1 MWLLR
6 LQITYVV
13 IKSPNFV
20 IFTLETGIFT
30 GYGLYCEI
38 GEEKKKENNCRGAHR
53 RKILSVFIGFA
64 LTNMKSGCV
73 CLNTH
78 PPDIMSAV
86 SECPFSGKK
95 KLETTLSNR
104 VTAKCSSSDVD
115 ACDPED
121 SHGAALTCST

>member
-6 LQITYVV
+6 AQILSSSLWKLEFLQVMVCTV
-13 IKSPNFV
+13 K
-20 IFTLETGIFT
+20 LGKK
-30 GYGLYCEI
+30 
-38 GEEKKKENNCRGAHR
+38 KKKENNCRGAHR